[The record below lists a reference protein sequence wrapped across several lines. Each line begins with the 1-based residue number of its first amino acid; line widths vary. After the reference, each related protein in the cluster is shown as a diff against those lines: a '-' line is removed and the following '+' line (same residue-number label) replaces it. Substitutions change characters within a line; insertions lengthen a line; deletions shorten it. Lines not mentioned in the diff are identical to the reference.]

1 MNKFAFFILSFIPWY
16 KTSVSI
22 DFLSNSYHYYL
33 YDSGKEIKQ
42 GNILGN
48 RVKELFLEKENLSG
62 WSYDMKSYAPKLK
75 LTSISGSIV
84 CNDSGIIIINQSK
97 ENTNSVQLSKNDP
110 ALCELIY
117 LLVKNDGDIE

>member
-1 MNKFAFFILSFIPWY
+1 MNKFAFLILSVIPWY

-48 RVKELFLEKENLSG
+48 RLRMLFLKKGNLSG
-62 WSYDMKSYAPKLK
+62 WSYDMKSHGPKLK
-75 LTSISGSIV
+75 LTSMSGTIV
-84 CNDSGIIIINQSK
+84 CNDSGIVIINQLK
-97 ENTNSVQLSKNDP
+97 EGIGSMQLSKNDP
-110 ALCELIY
+110 VLCESIY
-117 LLVKNDGDIE
+117 LVVKNDGNIE